1 MTEKKEYQGY
11 FHTPETPDKKISGVL
26 FFYPNE
32 KIRLELIGGC
42 LSGTANG
49 FFCKHEEIKAIF
61 GVVKTDNGVS
71 NVTLLNCYGS
81 GGKSHNNLQDCSI
94 CLTNYSC
101 SYLLIGKH
109 LTDKEDK
116 VFNKI
121 RVSFP
126 CFNDWYNDNKILLD
140 CENDFTAIFKT
151 TNNHKNSP
159 KIQLNQTETLIING
173 YSSHYNI
180 NRHEK
185 CLYEKS
191 YIELENT
198 EKSKLFDLLVNIG
211 WFKDFYSFASMSAMP
226 FSEVYLYDYDD
237 FQEIEKGIPKI
248 KSVKEK
254 FYNPVSLFYVAEE
267 RFEKKD
273 KFFNH
278 HFLFDFQKIENNF
291 EAIMQKWYE
300 NKENSEPI
308 IQQLISSVTYRRFIK
323 SSDFLIVIQAIEG
336 YSNRFERESD
346 IPKAN
351 DKLKQPSLQDRL
363 NHLYSKYSDIQ
374 IIENNKP
381 SLEQVIDSRHYY
393 SHFLPDGKKKNVC
406 KSWDLY
412 GLAEK
417 LKPLLISCILTLM
430 GFKNEDINELL
441 SKYYEWSGN
450 SFISIK

>member
-1 MTEKKEYQGY
+1 MLEKKEYQGY
-11 FHTPETPDKKISGVL
+11 FYTPEMPDKQFSGIL
-26 FFYPNE
+26 YFYPNE

-42 LSGTANG
+42 LSGKGNFIG
-49 FFCKHEEIKAIF
+49 CKHDEIKAIF
-61 GVVKTDNGVS
+61 GVIKTDNGVS

-109 LTDKEDK
+109 LADKEDK

-126 CFNDWYNDNKILLD
+126 CFNDWYRDNEIQFD
-140 CENDFTAIFKT
+140 CENDFTAVFKT
-151 TNNHKNSP
+151 TNNHKNP
-159 KIQLNQTETLIING
+159 KKIQLNQTETLIING
-173 YSSHYNI
+173 YSSHYDI

-185 CLYEKS
+185 CLCEKS

-198 EKSKLFDLLVNIG
+198 EKSTLFDLLVNIG
-211 WFKDFYSFASMSAMP
+211 WFKDFYSFTSMSAMP
-226 FSEVYLYDYDD
+226 FSEIYLYDYDN

-254 FYNPVSLFYVAEE
+254 FYNSVSLFYVAEE

-291 EAIMQKWYE
+291 GTIMQKWYE
-300 NKENSEPI
+300 KKENSEPI
-308 IQQLISSVTYRRFIK
+308 IQQLISSVTYCRFIK

-336 YSNRFERESD
+336 YYNRFEKEDNLRNLLTE
-346 IPKAN
+346 
-351 DKLKQPSLQDRL
+351 
-363 NHLYSKYSDIQ
+363 LYNKYSDIQ

-381 SLEQVIDSRHYY
+381 NLEQVIDSRHYY

-406 KSWDLY
+406 KGWDLY

-417 LKPLLISCILTLM
+417 LKPLLISCILTLI
-430 GFKNEDINELL
+430 GFENKEINELL
-441 SKYYEWSGN
+441 TKYYEWSGN
-450 SFISIK
+450 SFISTK